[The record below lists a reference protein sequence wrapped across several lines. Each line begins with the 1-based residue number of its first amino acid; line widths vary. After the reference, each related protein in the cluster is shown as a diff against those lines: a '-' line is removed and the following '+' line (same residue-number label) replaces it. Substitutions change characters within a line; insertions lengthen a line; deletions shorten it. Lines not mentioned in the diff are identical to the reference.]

1 MAAALGL
8 GRLARSLPFEIQPHD
23 PAMLAVATLTLGL
36 AAAAAGFIPAYRAS
50 RIDPMRAL
58 RHE

>member
-1 MAAALGL
+1 MHVRFGIARYN
-8 GRLARSLPFEIQPHD
+8 RLSVHD
-23 PAMLAVATLTLGL
+23 PAVLAVATLTLGL
-36 AAAAAGFIPAYRAS
+36 VAAGAGFIPAYRAS